1 MKKVIYLQKT
11 ILFYHYSVYFKSY
24 FYHFVN
30 SYIFQLKTFYLF
42 KIKLINTFL
51 SIQIIIQFIPLIH
64 FIHH

>member
-24 FYHFVN
+24 FYYFVN

-42 KIKLINTFL
+42 KIKLIKKNQKTL
-51 SIQIIIQFIPLIH
+51 KPKKIH
-64 FIHH
+64 VKTVKTY

>member
-24 FYHFVN
+24 FYYFVN

-51 SIQIIIQFIPLIH
+51 SIRIIIHFILLIH